1 MINLNKKSRKLILL
15 QRNELLS
22 KKQKYLR
29 KRFGRFLF
37 TNIFVNY
44 FQYKNLNQ
52 QTEDLFKKEFQTF
65 EDCLPENIDSIL
77 DIGCGLGV
85 INIFLNQKYKN
96 NLSFFLLDKDK
107 IDSSIKYGF
116 SKDYESYN
124 DLNETKNLLCNN
136 GLNDDQVYIENVD
149 NKINIKLKIDLIISL
164 KSMCYHYPLENHLEL
179 LKNVCT
185 KDTEFILDV
194 TGGLYSEEFMNKYF
208 EYSKII
214 YQEESIHTLKRLH
227 CKGFKYC

>member
-65 EDCLPENIDSIL
+65 EGCLPENIDSVL

-124 DLNETKNLLCNN
+124 DLTETKNLLCNN